1 MWQRRVVRCAKKHY
15 LWSLLICCFMI
26 EIILVMAAGIAAGRL
41 LRRVKALRV
50 LPVTTMAT
58 IVALLF
64 IMGGEIGGNKAVIAG
79 LASSGVEALAI
90 AAAATA
96 GSVVAARVVYR
107 CFFEHRKTAAGHEE

>member
-1 MWQRRVVRCAKKHY
+1 
-15 LWSLLICCFMI
+15 MI

-41 LRRVKALRV
+41 LRRVKFLRV
-50 LPVTTMAT
+50 LPVAT

-79 LASSGVEALAI
+79 LTSLGVEALAI

-107 CFFEHRKTAAGHEE
+107 RFFEHRKTAAGHEE

>member
-1 MWQRRVVRCAKKHY
+1 MV
-15 LWSLLICCFMI
+15 

-64 IMGGEIGGNKAVIAG
+64 IMGGEIGGNEAVIAG

-90 AAAATA
+90 AAAATS
-96 GSVVAARVVYR
+96 GSVLAARVVYKR
-107 CFFEHRKTAAGHEE
+107 FFEHRKGAAGHEE

>member
-1 MWQRRVVRCAKKHY
+1 MWQRRVARCAKKHY

-41 LRRVKALRV
+41 LRRVKFLRV

-79 LASSGVEALAI
+79 LASSGEALAI

-107 CFFEHRKTAAGHEE
+107 RFFEHRKTAAGHEE

>member
-1 MWQRRVVRCAKKHY
+1 
-15 LWSLLICCFMI
+15 MI

-79 LASSGVEALAI
+79 LTSLGVEALAI

-107 CFFEHRKTAAGHEE
+107 RFFEHRKTALGHEE